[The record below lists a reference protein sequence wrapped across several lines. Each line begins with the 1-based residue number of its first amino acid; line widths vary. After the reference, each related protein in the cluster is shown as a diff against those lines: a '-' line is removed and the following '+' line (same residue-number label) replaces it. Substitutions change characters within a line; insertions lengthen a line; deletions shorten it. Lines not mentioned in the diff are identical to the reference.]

1 MDRRV
6 PPALELTLRRAGQG
20 HRGTETEGERSMN
33 ARKDS
38 EPNPTKNLTTV
49 EPKSEREVVVTRTF
63 DAPARIVFQAWT
75 TPALFKRWW
84 VPKSMPL
91 ALLSY
96 EADIRT
102 GGSYR
107 LVFDVDG
114 TKTMAFFGK
123 YLEVT
128 PHSRIV
134 WTNDESGE
142 DGAVTT
148 VTLEEQGDKTLL
160 VLHELYRSKEVRD
173 AALASGSYDGMGET
187 FGQLDEVLVTL
198 GASETVS

>member
-1 MDRRV
+1 
-6 PPALELTLRRAGQG
+6 
-20 HRGTETEGERSMN
+20 MN
-33 ARKDS
+33 AKEDIES
-38 EPNPTKNLTTV
+38 NAKKNPTTV
-49 EPKSEREVVVTRTF
+49 EAKSEREIVVTRTF

-84 VPKSMPL
+84 IPKSMPL

-96 EADIRT
+96 QADIRT

-123 YLEVT
+123 YIEVT
-128 PHSRIV
+128 PHSRIA

-148 VTLEEQGDKTLL
+148 VTLEKMGDQTRM

-173 AALASGSYDGMGET
+173 AALASGAYDGMPET
-187 FGQLDEVLVTL
+187 FAQLDEVLVTL
-198 GASETVS
+198 GAEGGAS

>member
-1 MDRRV
+1 
-6 PPALELTLRRAGQG
+6 
-20 HRGTETEGERSMN
+20 MN
-33 ARKDS
+33 AREDS
-38 EPNPTKNLTTV
+38 KSDTTKNRTTV
-49 EPKSEREVVVTRTF
+49 EAKSEREIVVTRTF
-63 DAPARIVFQAWT
+63 DAPARIVFKAWT
-75 TPALFKRWW
+75 TPELFKRWW

-96 EADIRT
+96 EADFRV
-102 GGSYR
+102 GGGYR

-114 TKTMAFFGK
+114 TNTMAFFGK

-128 PHSRIV
+128 PHSRLV

-142 DGAVTT
+142 DGAITT
-148 VTLEEQGDKTLL
+148 VTLEEKGDKTLM

-187 FGQLDEVLVTL
+187 FEQLDEVLVTL
-198 GASETVS
+198 LA

>member
-1 MDRRV
+1 MHEKKED
-6 PPALELTLRRAGQG
+6 
-20 HRGTETEGERSMN
+20 
-33 ARKDS
+33 
-38 EPNPTKNLTTV
+38 EPNSTKNRTTV
-49 EPKSEREVVVTRTF
+49 EPKSEREIVVTRTF
-63 DAPARIVFQAWT
+63 DAPARLVFQAWT

-102 GGSYR
+102 GGGYR

-114 TKTMAFFGK
+114 TKTMAFFGT

-148 VTLEEQGDKTLL
+148 VTFAEQEGKTLL

-187 FGQLDEVLVTL
+187 FEQLDEVLVTL
-198 GASETVS
+198 A

>member
-1 MDRRV
+1 MSERND
-6 PPALELTLRRAGQG
+6 G
-20 HRGTETEGERSMN
+20 ETRTT
-33 ARKDS
+33 R
-38 EPNPTKNLTTV
+38 NPTTV
-49 EPKSEREVVVTRTF
+49 EAKSEREVVVTRTF

-102 GGSYR
+102 GGAYR

-114 TKTMAFFGK
+114 TKTMAFFGT

-134 WTNDESGE
+134 WTNDESGD

-148 VTLEEQGDKTLL
+148 VTLEETGDKTLL
-160 VLHELYRSKEVRD
+160 VLHELYRSKEARD
-173 AALASGSYDGMGET
+173 AALGSGAYDGMGET
-187 FGQLDEVLVTL
+187 FEQLDDVLVTL
-198 GASETVS
+198 DPTS

>member
-1 MDRRV
+1 M
-6 PPALELTLRRAGQG
+6 
-20 HRGTETEGERSMN
+20 S
-33 ARKDS
+33 ARKDA
-38 EPNPTKNLTTV
+38 EPEPTKNPTTV
-49 EPKSEREVVVTRTF
+49 EAKSEREVVVTRTF

-75 TPALFKRWW
+75 TPALFRQWW

-96 EADIRT
+96 EAEIRA
-102 GGSYR
+102 GGGYR

-148 VTLEEQGDKTLL
+148 VTLEERGDKTLL
-160 VLHELYRSKEVRD
+160 VLHELYRSKEARD
-173 AALASGSYDGMGET
+173 AALGSGSYGGMGET
-187 FGQLDEVLVTL
+187 FEQLDGVLVTL
-198 GASETVS
+198 RATS

>member
-1 MDRRV
+1 MDARRQG
-6 PPALELTLRRAGQG
+6 ELAPMKNITKV
-20 HRGTETEGERSMN
+20 ER
-33 ARKDS
+33 
-38 EPNPTKNLTTV
+38 
-49 EPKSEREVVVTRTF
+49 KSDREVVVTRSF
-63 DAPARIVFQAWT
+63 DAPARVVFEAWSK
-75 TPALFKRWW
+75 PELFKRWW

-102 GGSYR
+102 GGGYR

-123 YLEVT
+123 YIEVT

-148 VTLEEQGDKTLL
+148 VTLEEKGDKTLM

-173 AALASGSYDGMGET
+173 AALASGAYDGMGET
-187 FGQLDEVLVTL
+187 FEQLDEVLVTL
-198 GASETVS
+198 GA

>member
-1 MDRRV
+1 MDTISNAEPTAV
-6 PPALELTLRRAGQG
+6 K
-20 HRGTETEGERSMN
+20 HRTR
-33 ARKDS
+33 
-38 EPNPTKNLTTV
+38 V
-49 EPKSEREVVVTRTF
+49 EPKSECEIVVTRTF

-75 TPALFKRWW
+75 TPELFRRWW

-96 EADIRT
+96 EAEFRV
-102 GGSYR
+102 GGGYR

-114 TKTMAFFGK
+114 TNTMAFFGR

-128 PHSRIV
+128 PHSRLV

-148 VTLEEQGDKTLL
+148 VTLEEQGDKTMM
-160 VLHELYRSKEVRD
+160 VLHEHYRSKDVRD
-173 AALASGSYDGMGET
+173 AALASGAYDGMGET
-187 FGQLDEVLVTL
+187 FDQLDEVLATL
-198 GASETVS
+198 DASDGRR

>member
-1 MDRRV
+1 MD
-6 PPALELTLRRAGQG
+6 
-20 HRGTETEGERSMN
+20 
-33 ARKDS
+33 ARIAS
-38 EPNPTKNLTTV
+38 EPTTTKNRTTV
-49 EPKSEREVVVTRTF
+49 EAKSDREIVVTRTF
-63 DAPARIVFQAWT
+63 DAPARLVFQAWT
-75 TPALFKRWW
+75 TPALFRKWW
-84 VPKSMPL
+84 IPKSMPL
-91 ALLSY
+91 PLVSY

-123 YLEVT
+123 YVEVT

-148 VTLEEQGDKTLL
+148 VTLEEKGDKTHLL
-160 VLHELYRSKEVRD
+160 LHELYRSKEVRD
-173 AALASGSYDGMGET
+173 AALASGAYDGMGET
-187 FGQLDEVLVTL
+187 FEQLAEVLVTL
-198 GASETVS
+198 A

>member
-1 MDRRV
+1 M
-6 PPALELTLRRAGQG
+6 
-20 HRGTETEGERSMN
+20 S

-38 EPNPTKNLTTV
+38 EPTATRNRTTV
-49 EPKSEREVVVTRTF
+49 EPKSEREIVVTRTF
-63 DAPARIVFQAWT
+63 DAPARIVFKAWT
-75 TPALFKRWW
+75 TPELFRRWW

-114 TKTMAFFGK
+114 TKTMAFFGT
-123 YLEVT
+123 YIEVT

-148 VTLEEQGDKTLL
+148 VTLEEKGDKTLM
-160 VLHELYRSKEVRD
+160 VLHELYRSKEARD
-173 AALASGSYDGMGET
+173 AARASGAYDGMSET

-198 GASETVS
+198 GA

>member
-1 MDRRV
+1 
-6 PPALELTLRRAGQG
+6 
-20 HRGTETEGERSMN
+20 MN

-38 EPNPTKNLTTV
+38 EPDTMKNRTTV
-49 EPKSEREVVVTRTF
+49 EPRSEREVVVTRTF

-75 TPALFKRWW
+75 TPELFKRWW

-96 EADIRT
+96 EADIRV
-102 GGSYR
+102 GGGYR

-123 YLEVT
+123 YIEVT

-142 DGAVTT
+142 DGALST
-148 VTLEEQGDKTLL
+148 VTLEEKGDKTLV
-160 VLHELYRSKEVRD
+160 VLHELYRSKEARD
-173 AALASGSYDGMGET
+173 AALTSGSYDGMSET

-198 GASETVS
+198 SA